1 MKQYQS
7 ARQIHD
13 NNMATCF
20 SCKLKK
26 KKNVLLC
33 KAIRAASH
41 LQIFSFNQLHGR
53 PLLTCFSF
61 LVHAF
66 QPGTLQFTL
75 RPNKLDCTLDS
86 LSHCTAAF

>member
-1 MKQYQS
+1 MKHQS

-20 SCKLKK
+20 SCKLI

-41 LQIFSFNQLHGR
+41 LQIFSLNQLHGL

-61 LVHAF
+61 LVHTF

-75 RPNKLDCTLDS
+75 RPNKQDCTLDS